1 MVVLA
6 LLPIAFAANMNGD
19 YLITRTSV
27 IGAAGAVGDYAARGH
42 EYFDVYSPPI
52 TSQYGETF
60 WTKMDDVPLPKE
72 IVERFAD
79 GVIAVTGYE
88 MDQVTDDGLSI
99 GYNRVYNHHYGAFLV
114 GAGSSLRKMPC
125 GLRDYHMG
133 CMMNG
138 EPSMWMAVPHDS
150 NEDVPSSQFF
160 SEGNG
165 GESRKSFHGYPDGY
179 AQLVARPRNFS
190 LIPMQIDTWNRD
202 TPVHDHD
209 YIAGPLPRAAQSP
222 PGSVYSGLLECPC
235 TDRITKVND
244 SICSLE
250 GGCWKWP
257 STAGQSITGDF
268 CPDEPLS
275 QLKAVGNRIC
285 SLDTYP
291 GGQMCCP
298 HKSILLD
305 KDQDPWPGK
314 LLTYRMKFRFWFQPW
329 RPPAAVA
336 ARLPPARLGAPNPP
350 AAASHANLVRF
361 YWQTESFAGEYD
373 VPRGADSLGHDRG
386 ATTYSEAEGYVY
398 TIASEWP
405 AADSVYGCDPT
416 RKKCVPDGTNG
427 FELVYAGGHCHAPN
441 CISLELTIKETGE
454 LLCLQRPV
462 RGNGSLTDPF
472 DDMGYITLPPCLWG
486 RDGESGGRALPP
498 RPRVPLNATLRSVC
512 RQNST
517 VGHYG
522 QMASWQ
528 MRGVFYYD

>member
-6 LLPIAFAANMNGD
+6 LLPIALAANMNGD

-190 LIPMQIDTWNRD
+190 LTPMQIDTWNRD
-202 TPVHDHD
+202 TPVHGHD

-235 TDRITKVND
+235 WMIYSFSISSGTAVNR
-244 SICSLE
+244 SA
-250 GGCWKWP
+250 
-257 STAGQSITGDF
+257 T
-268 CPDEPLS
+268 
-275 QLKAVGNRIC
+275 
-285 SLDTYP
+285 
-291 GGQMCCP
+291 
-298 HKSILLD
+298 
-305 KDQDPWPGK
+305 
-314 LLTYRMKFRFWFQPW
+314 
-329 RPPAAVA
+329 RP
-336 ARLPPARLGAPNPP
+336 
-350 AAASHANLVRF
+350 
-361 YWQTESFAGEYD
+361 
-373 VPRGADSLGHDRG
+373 
-386 ATTYSEAEGYVY
+386 
-398 TIASEWP
+398 
-405 AADSVYGCDPT
+405 
-416 RKKCVPDGTNG
+416 
-427 FELVYAGGHCHAPN
+427 
-441 CISLELTIKETGE
+441 
-454 LLCLQRPV
+454 
-462 RGNGSLTDPF
+462 
-472 DDMGYITLPPCLWG
+472 
-486 RDGESGGRALPP
+486 
-498 RPRVPLNATLRSVC
+498 
-512 RQNST
+512 
-517 VGHYG
+517 
-522 QMASWQ
+522 
-528 MRGVFYYD
+528 